1 MKGSLQITN
10 CRKHAQRATR
20 VFFSTKAIFRACL
33 FPFLFPYFYIFLSC
47 ILVSVL
53 FYACVILPHSLTG
66 LPKCFTKTKCKLLLL
81 NSLMNRAPFCYIR
94 SITNLISTVERMK
107 GHTAPLSHLRAV
119 LSCCCSV
126 LGLQFSPVQFR
137 HDCSNCSPRL
147 LKGNNCYMF
156 LPL

>member
-1 MKGSLQITN
+1 MQKTCSTCNKSIFLYKSHIQALFIPIPFSLFLYIFVLQP
-10 CRKHAQRATR
+10 RQRF
-20 VFFSTKAIFRACL
+20 VLCL
-33 FPFLFPYFYIFLSC
+33 CYSASFPYR
-47 ILVSVL
+47 
-53 FYACVILPHSLTG
+53 PTQ
-66 LPKCFTKTKCKLLLL
+66 CFTKTRCELLLL
-81 NSLMNRAPFCYIR
+81 NSLMNRTPFCYIR

-107 GHTAPLSHLRAV
+107 GHTAPLLSHLRAV

-126 LGLQFSPVQFR
+126 LGLQFSLVQFR